1 LCGFGKRF
9 SKLGEA
15 MKIAFRVTRR
25 RVALVAALVALA
37 IAGGVAYAAIPDG
50 NNLYTACMLKNVGTV
65 RLIDH
70 SLPATNAM
78 SHCTGFEA
86 EINWNQKGQQ
96 GLQGIPGVKGDKGDP
111 GTPGVK
117 GDTGDPGTPGAKGDK
132 GDPGAPGTNGSN
144 GLSVTSASLSA
155 GDANCPNGGSKFTSV
170 SGETYA
176 CNGTGGTSG
185 GDASTL
191 EGHHAADFKVACA
204 SGYLFYGGMC
214 WQQIDQSGF
223 TLAQAANHCGVLH
236 GRLPSYAELLA
247 FAQAGF
253 TDING
258 GVILDWTADS
268 VDDGDSIYINSNTP
282 PDMDGVRAN
291 TVSSFVRCVV
301 PPVNALGTP

>member
-1 LCGFGKRF
+1 
-9 SKLGEA
+9 
-15 MKIAFRVTRR
+15 MIQFRITRR
-25 RVALVAALVALA
+25 RLALLTALVAL
-37 IAGGVAYAAIPDG
+37 IAGGVAYAAIPGG

-70 SLPATNAM
+70 SLPPTNAM
-78 SHCTGFEA
+78 SHCIPSLET
-86 EINWNQKGQQ
+86 EINWNQKGEQ
-96 GLQGIPGVKGDKGDP
+96 GLQGIPGLKGDK
-111 GTPGVK
+111 
-117 GDTGDPGTPGAKGDK
+117 GDPGTPGAKGDK
-132 GDPGAPGTNGSN
+132 GDPGTPGTDGSN
-144 GLSVTSASLSA
+144 GVSVTSASLSA

-191 EGHHAADFKVACA
+191 EGHHAADFKVGCA
-204 SGYLFYGGMC
+204 SGFLFYGGMC

-291 TVSSFVRCVV
+291 TVSSFARCVV